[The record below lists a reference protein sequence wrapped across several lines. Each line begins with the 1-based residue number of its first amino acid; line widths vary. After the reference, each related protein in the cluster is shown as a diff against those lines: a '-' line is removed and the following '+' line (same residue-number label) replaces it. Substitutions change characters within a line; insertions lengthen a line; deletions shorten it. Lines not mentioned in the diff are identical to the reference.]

1 MAFFESLR
9 LKEFGFGS
17 SIRNTSATSSTM
29 SLCSKHKAEGSK
41 IKSYP
46 KMEGLVELMLKPVQ
60 TYKLPRSSV
69 NEMPNS
75 FELILLRT
83 KKNFWKNVWKEI
95 NKAIIKNICALSHAL
110 EFSIFEGALAQTFYA
125 LFFLLLLFVVLI
137 SLELES

>member
-9 LKEFGFGS
+9 LKEFGFGN
-17 SIRNTSATSSTM
+17 SICNSATSSTM

-60 TYKLPRSSV
+60 TYQLPRSSV

-75 FELILLRT
+75 FELSLQRT
-83 KKNFWKNVWKEI
+83 KKNFSKMFK
-95 NKAIIKNICALSHAL
+95 KKS
-110 EFSIFEGALAQTFYA
+110 TKP
-125 LFFLLLLFVVLI
+125 
-137 SLELES
+137 

>member
-1 MAFFESLR
+1 MKPMKNVLEYVILFFPTFQLTDIHEIMAFFESLR
-9 LKEFGFGS
+9 LKEFGFGN

-75 FELILLRT
+75 FELSLQRT
-83 KKNFWKNVWKEI
+83 KNFLKKCLKRNQQSHKKEHL
-95 NKAIIKNICALSHAL
+95 C
-110 EFSIFEGALAQTFYA
+110 
-125 LFFLLLLFVVLI
+125 FVSYIRILNF
-137 SLELES
+137 